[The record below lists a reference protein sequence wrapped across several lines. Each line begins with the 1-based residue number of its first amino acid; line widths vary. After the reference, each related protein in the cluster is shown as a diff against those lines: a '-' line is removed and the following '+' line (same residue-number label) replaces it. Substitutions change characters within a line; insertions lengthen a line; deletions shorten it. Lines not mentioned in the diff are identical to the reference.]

1 MTFTYSEQNLAEYVR
16 DGFTILRGLI
26 PPSLLA
32 DLRVETDKA
41 REIARR
47 GGGPQTQRLQPVYAF
62 EEIDAQP
69 FRDFLGLP
77 EMRDTVE
84 GILGKQHQQSNIM
97 GVLLEPAENAWC
109 THWHR
114 DWGYNAPHVDLEAF
128 FKSLTNLGMYNQL
141 NGALWDDHSLWVV
154 PGSHNRPDLPEERA
168 AFPSIPPPRPLLD
181 PEMTAAER
189 EHACLA
195 YARQMPGAV
204 PVPLFAGDVA
214 FYRACQWHIGN
225 YIPYTRRA
233 TLHDGFYGPDDLEWQ
248 ASVRK
253 RQAEASKVTPT
264 NPAREASARAE

>member
-1 MTFTYSEQNLAEYVR
+1 MTFQYTDRRREEYAT
-16 DGFTILRGLI
+16 DGFTILRALI
-26 PPSLLA
+26 PPTLLS

-47 GGGPQTQRLQPVYAF
+47 TGGPQTQRLQPVYAF
-62 EEIDAQP
+62 DEIDARP

-77 EMRDTVE
+77 GMRATVE
-84 GILGKQHQQSNIM
+84 GILGKEHRQSNIM
-97 GVLLEPAENAWC
+97 GVLLEPAENAWS

-128 FKSLTNLGMYNQL
+128 FRSLTNLGMYNQL
-141 NGALWDDHSLWVV
+141 NGALYDDHSLWVV
-154 PGSHNRPDLPEERA
+154 PGSHNREDTAEERA
-168 AFPSIPPPRPLLD
+168 AFPSIPPPGPVLNA
-181 PEMTAAER
+181 EMTATDR
-189 EHACLA
+189 EHVCLA

-233 TLHDGFYGPDDLEWQ
+233 TLHDGFYGLEDEEWRVT
-248 ASVRK
+248 VR
-253 RQAEASKVTPT
+253 RWQAEAHERVIG
-264 NPAREASARAE
+264 